1 MNYNKALETK
11 DQKQSP
17 LIFGEVLFDCFPD
30 GREKLGGAPFNVA
43 WNLQAFGM
51 SPLLIS
57 RVGNDDLGRRI
68 KEKMKSWDMDSCYL
82 QVDPSSPTGTVR
94 IDLTNGEPRFTI
106 LSDQAYDY
114 IAPLNVN
121 QKHEMLFLYH
131 GTLALRNDVS
141 RNTLSLLKHEYQCPV
156 FVDVNLRPPWWNTD
170 DVLTLL
176 EDATWLKLNETELD
190 LLFPGKVNMEE
201 CCRQLLERFQLE
213 AVFITL
219 GEKGGVAL
227 NRDNIFSATVPQ
239 ENIAI
244 MDTVGAG
251 DAFSSVLLLGLMHG
265 WPLTTSMQRSQEFAS
280 AVVGQRGAITHDKN
294 FYKTFSDKW
303 NLR

>member
-1 MNYNKALETK
+1 MALKTK
-11 DQKQSP
+11 DQKLSP

-43 WNLQAFGM
+43 WNLQAFGI

-57 RVGNDDLGRRI
+57 RVGNDDLGRSI
-68 KEKMKSWDMDSCYL
+68 KEKMKSWNMDSSCL

-106 LSDQAYDY
+106 LPDQAYDY
-114 IAPLNVN
+114 IAPLTIN
-121 QKHEMLFLYH
+121 QKHETPFLYH

-141 RNTLSLLKHEYQCPV
+141 RNTLSHLKHEYRCPV
-156 FVDVNLRPPWWNTD
+156 FLDVNLRTPWWNTD
-170 DVLTLL
+170 DVLTLI
-176 EDATWLKLNETELD
+176 EDATWLKLNENELD
-190 LLFPGKVNMEE
+190 LLFPEKTNMEQR
-201 CCRQLLERFQLE
+201 CRKLLERFQLE

-219 GEKGGVAL
+219 GEKGGLAL
-227 NRDNIFSATVPQ
+227 NRDNILSVTTPQ

-265 WPLTTSMQRSQEFAS
+265 WPLPTSMQRSQEFAS
-280 AVVGQRGAITHDKN
+280 AVVGQRGAITHDNN
-294 FYKTFSDKW
+294 FYKTFSDRW